1 MEPVQKTLIV
11 VVITLTLLLSF
22 VGFQVVLMIV
32 DLRKAIKRLNG
43 LLGDSV
49 LGGGLIQP
57 DKLTKVMEML
67 RRGKRVQERG
77 QG

>member
-1 MEPVQKTLIV
+1 MEPIQKILTV
-11 VVITLTLLLSF
+11 VVIALTILLSF
-22 VGFQVVLMIV
+22 VGVQVVLMIV
-32 DLRKAIKRLNG
+32 DLRRAIKRLNS

-67 RRGKRVQERG
+67 RRGKRVEERG